1 MVNEKVKVMDKHRLL
16 KKVFKILII
25 TIIIG
30 IILAIAFF
38 SGFLTKKSGNEIVL
52 ENPLKN
58 IVFENTNE
66 LGEVNYDKVVEQ
78 GILEFDENYV
88 NFILASL
95 GVGKLHK
102 SLIGFGNPSIEIVL
116 DEDTWSSEINNGLI
130 TRKGSLEKEDL
141 RISLSKQEAVK
152 ALLSP
157 NIQEFMKNSVR
168 SGNTQ
173 IELIANKV
181 ELSSKGYI
189 SMYQDLTGEEI

>member
-102 SLIGFGNPSIEIVL
+102 SLIGFGNPLIEIVL